1 MARFARTAFKRK
13 TATAR
18 LRDGSRLKF
27 PSSPVN
33 PPTGAFRLTAD
44 PPLPMTRPVLPFL
57 AVLATSLGAASGLT
71 APIASGK
78 AGLSR
83 SEHAMIR
90 VLNSVRSQHGLR
102 RLRPSR
108 SLNLAAEAHSGDM
121 LARNF
126 FAHDSSD
133 GTPLD
138 RRLRRYANAR
148 TVGETLAALRPRP
161 GIGRTV
167 VQMWMDSPPH
177 RAVLLSPAFRR
188 IGISHRSGMLNGF
201 GMSVVTADFASR
213 F

>member
-1 MARFARTAFKRK
+1 
-13 TATAR
+13 
-18 LRDGSRLKF
+18 
-27 PSSPVN
+27 
-33 PPTGAFRLTAD
+33 
-44 PPLPMTRPVLPFL
+44 MTRPAFSFL

-71 APIASGK
+71 APDASGK

-90 VLNSVRSQHGLR
+90 VLNGVRSQHGLR

-108 SLNLAAEAHSGDM
+108 ALNLAAEAHSGDM
-121 LARNF
+121 VARSF

-148 TVGETLAALRPRP
+148 TVGETLAALRRRP
-161 GIGRTV
+161 GMVRTV
-167 VQMWMDSPPH
+167 VQMWMHSPPH

-188 IGISHRSGMLNGF
+188 IGISHRSGIFDRF
-201 GMSVVTADFASR
+201 GMSVVTADFASQ